1 MKLEVLKLLR
11 NWPPGRDKSLWNVL
25 TFKRPVQIALGLES
39 QCEDGQARKQTKPGT
54 ETEPGTGP
62 GTGLET
68 GPTGTGLREASEG
81 PEDSEAG
88 TQIYL

>member
-1 MKLEVLKLLR
+1 M
-11 NWPPGRDKSLWNVL
+11 D
-25 TFKRPVQIALGLES
+25 RP
-39 QCEDGQARKQTKPGT
+39 KQTKPGT